1 MKSQSRSTHKINAN
15 LLNVVVIVI
24 AISGFIPYSIII
36 RTPHFLFHLIFA
48 IHVIVFFGCR
58 N

>member
-1 MKSQSRSTHKINAN
+1 MKSLSRSRHNISAS

-24 AISGFIPYSIII
+24 TISGFIPHSIII

-48 IHVIVFFGCR
+48 IHVKVFFWM
-58 N
+58 